1 MDQLTVLLNFESSP
15 IGNVWGKHEFMVKCI
30 FFSLD
35 AVLSPLSIIHIL
47 FFAQVCFDQNCIF
60 FFHIRKPSHWFWKS
74 TCISQLHNFPLQ
86 MLWFV
91 LCARNLRM
99 HTSVICFVLYQ
110 SGSFLF
116 SFLSIL
122 SCFPHNYLI
131 NVLSVIDGEG
141 CIVWCEFW
149 TLWTLKSYDLCI

>member
-1 MDQLTVLLNFESSP
+1 MDQLTVLPNFESSP
-15 IGNVWGKHEFMVKCI
+15 IGNVWDKHEFMVKCFCFF

-35 AVLSPLSIIHIL
+35 AVLSPLSIIYTL
-47 FFAQVCFDQNCIF
+47 FFSQVCFDQNCIF

-74 TCISQLHNFPLQ
+74 TCIPQLHNFPLQ

-91 LCARNLRM
+91 VRM

-116 SFLSIL
+116 HFLSIL
-122 SCFPHNYLI
+122 SCFPHNYLV
-131 NVLSVIDGEG
+131 NVLSVIEGEG
-141 CIVWCEFW
+141 CIVWHEFW
-149 TLWTLKSYDLCI
+149 TFWTLKSYKLCI